1 MCRDGENKVVTAGED
16 EEMSDEED
24 ESEEE
29 EDDGTF
35 EECVMNLDANQEVK
49 SSLYFGR
56 VVEARLW
63 KIGGRFEERDDGQ
76 IFEVD
81 LVASHTS
88 KLRPI
93 LQISNE
99 DDYQRDDVTK
109 FAFELYKLWM
119 GCNSGWYRDV
129 YLNIEGDSH
138 PLDVRLVQELGGRMV
153 VMNEFRMGF
162 DVSWSAFNDPA
173 KLLAAFDVC
182 HLG

>member
-1 MCRDGENKVVTAGED
+1 M
-16 EEMSDEED
+16 
-24 ESEEE
+24 
-29 EDDGTF
+29 
-35 EECVMNLDANQEVK
+35 
-49 SSLYFGR
+49 
-56 VVEARLW
+56 
-63 KIGGRFEERDDGQ
+63 
-76 IFEVD
+76 
-81 LVASHTS
+81 
-88 KLRPI
+88 
-93 LQISNE
+93 
-99 DDYQRDDVTK
+99 TK